1 MHRNRLTAV
10 TLDTHRRLIVVGF
23 HLLFLG
29 AAGALLCSSTELF
42 PEYTSLAV
50 KFLLLPA
57 AGIGGLL
64 IAIAKLNRIEGE

>member
-1 MHRNRLTAV
+1 MNLPALFYTSPQ
-10 TLDTHRRLIVVGF
+10 LILVVGF

-57 AGIGGLL
+57 AGVGGLL